1 MPRQGKLEFTGD
13 IASRRWLA
21 GTAFVAVTAKPKG
34 NTTINL
40 TTMADAEYTRLQR
53 GAKVLEADGRGAKVM
68 SLADGRIMKL
78 FRPRK
83 TFTSARW
90 FPRSL
95 RFAKNAQ
102 TLQQLGIPT
111 VSDVICF
118 KLPSQ
123 HFTGVLYQPLPGA
136 TLRQLGVAGL
146 TTQGDYSQTGE
157 FIAMLHQAGILFRS
171 IHLGNVVKMADG
183 QLGLIDIADLA
194 SQPWPLLKS
203 QRQRNFRHL
212 FRPDE
217 DHDYLTEACK
227 QALVDSYLAQCPEK
241 MSADSRFRQELEK
254 LARVN

>member
-1 MPRQGKLEFTGD
+1 M
-13 IASRRWLA
+13 ANRRWLA
-21 GTAFVAVTAKPKG
+21 GTAFIAVTAKPKG
-34 NTTINL
+34 NTTIKL
-40 TTMADAEYTRLQR
+40 TTMADAEYTHLQR
-53 GAKVLEADGRGAKVM
+53 DAKVLEADGRGAKVM

-95 RFAKNAQ
+95 RFAKNAR

-123 HFTGVLYQPLPGA
+123 HFTGVLYQPLPGE

-146 TTQGDYSQTGE
+146 TTQADYSRTGE
-157 FIAMLHQAGILFRS
+157 FIARLHQAGILFRS

-183 QLGLIDIADLA
+183 QLGLIDIADL
-194 SQPWPLLKS
+194 SRQPWPLLKS

-217 DHDYLTEACK
+217 DHDYLTVAHK
-227 QALVDSYLAQCPEK
+227 QSLVDSYLAHCPPAV
-241 MSADSRFRQELEK
+241 SANSSLRHQLET
-254 LARVN
+254 LARVD